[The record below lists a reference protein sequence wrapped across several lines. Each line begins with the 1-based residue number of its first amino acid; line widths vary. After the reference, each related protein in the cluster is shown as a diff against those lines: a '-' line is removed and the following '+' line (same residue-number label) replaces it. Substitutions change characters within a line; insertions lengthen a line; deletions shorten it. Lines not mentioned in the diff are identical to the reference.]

1 MASRPSDKAPATR
14 ATARLYLVTPPLD
27 DVAAATALLAPALA
41 AADIAAVLLRLPA
54 ADERTLINRIRELAP
69 LVQDGGAALL
79 IDGRPDLVAR
89 AGADGAHLGAIAALQ
104 EAVAALKPDRIVGA
118 GGLAGR
124 HDAMVAAEAGA
135 DYVMFGEPDAAGKR
149 PSFEAIRERVEWWT
163 EVFEIPC
170 VAYAA
175 SLDEISALAAAEFVA
190 LAPAILADPRGPEAV
205 VAEAVR
211 RLTAETNA

>member
-1 MASRPSDKAPATR
+1 MASRPSDKATAEP

-41 AADIAAVLLRLPA
+41 ATGVAAVLVRLPA
-54 ADERTLINRIRELAP
+54 ADERTLINRTRALAP
-69 LVQDGGAALL
+69 LVQDRGVALL

-89 AGADGAHLGAIAALQ
+89 AGADGAHLGAVAALQ
-104 EAVAALKPDRIVGA
+104 DAVAALKPDRIIGA
-118 GGLAGR
+118 GGLESR

-175 SLDEISALAAAEFVA
+175 SLAEIPALAAAEFVA
-190 LAPAILADPRGPEAV
+190 LAPAILADPRGPGTA
-205 VAEAVR
+205 VAEALQ